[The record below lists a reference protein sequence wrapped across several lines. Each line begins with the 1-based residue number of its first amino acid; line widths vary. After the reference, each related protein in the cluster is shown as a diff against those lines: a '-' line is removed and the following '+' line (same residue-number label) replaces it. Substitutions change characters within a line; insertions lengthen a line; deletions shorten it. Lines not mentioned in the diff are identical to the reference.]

1 MSKAIYITTI
11 ESDSGK
17 SLVSLG
23 LLRMMLTKSS
33 KVGYF
38 RPIINIDKN
47 SKYDNHTE
55 TINKFFKLGVKYEDS
70 FAYQQNEV
78 VELLSEGKADDVIH
92 HIIKKY
98 KKLENKYDYVLVEGT
113 DFSGEGGFTELDVNL
128 MIAKN
133 LGTPVL
139 IVGSGNNK
147 TKKDFINTMQLSYH
161 SFVEKEVDV
170 IGLIANKV
178 ETEEVDFIEAELKKV
193 IPKNIQI
200 DVIPKINFLANPSVK
215 EVVETLDGKI
225 LFGKQFLENT
235 IGSYS
240 TGAMQ
245 LRNYLTRIKENALVI
260 TPGDRA
266 DIILGALQA
275 NASINYP
282 KIAGIILTGSLMPE
296 RSILNLIEGV
306 QSTVPIISVSGGTFS
321 ISNKIGAIKSKIYPS
336 HNKKILLSLATFDTY
351 VNVEGLT
358 AILTSYHSMK
368 LTPSMFQYNLLQ
380 KAKAHRKHI
389 VLPEG
394 SDERILQAASRL
406 QLLDIV
412 DLTLLGDKKEI
423 QLKCDQIGIQINLDK
438 ITILDPE
445 NSIYNDDFAVTLFN
459 ARKHKGMTE
468 TTAKDLVRDVSYFG
482 TLMIL
487 NNLADGMVSGAV
499 HTTMHT
505 IKPAL
510 QLIKTK
516 PGVSVV
522 SSVFF
527 MCLSDRVSVMGDC
540 AVNPNPN
547 AEQLAEIAISSA
559 KSAQAFGIEPKVAM
573 LSYASGDSGKG
584 EEVEKVRKATE
595 IAKKINPHL
604 KIEGPIQYD
613 AAVDMSV
620 AKTKMPNSEVAGQA
634 SVFIFPDLNTG
645 NNTYKAIQRETGA
658 LAIGP
663 MLQGLNKPVN
673 DLSRG
678 CTIDDIFNT
687 VLLTAIQAHQN

>member
-1 MSKAIYITTI
+1 MNKAIYITTI

-17 SLVSLG
+17 SLISLG

-38 RPIINIDKN
+38 RPIISKSKN
-47 SKYDNHTE
+47 SNFDNHTNTAIE
-55 TINKFFKLGVKYEDS
+55 FFNLDIDYNDC
-70 FAYQQNEV
+70 FAYEQSEV
-78 VELLSEGKADDVIH
+78 VELLSEGKEDEVIH
-92 HIIKKY
+92 NVIKKY
-98 KKLENKYDYVLVEGT
+98 KNLESKYDYVLVEGT

-128 MIAKN
+128 MIVKN
-133 LGTPVL
+133 LGIPAL
-139 IVGSGNNK
+139 IIGAGNNK
-147 TKKDFINTMQLSYH
+147 TKKDFINTMQLSYK
-161 SFVEKEVDV
+161 SFIDKEVDV
-170 IGLIANKV
+170 IGVIANKI
-178 ETEEVDFIEAELKKV
+178 ELDEIDFITKELHKV
-193 IPKNIQI
+193 IPKNVQI
-200 DVIPKINFLANPSVK
+200 DVIPKVPFLSYPTVK
-215 EVVETLDGKI
+215 EIVEALSGKV
-225 LFGKQFLENT
+225 LFGEQFLDNS

-275 NASINYP
+275 NASSNYP
-282 KIAGIILTGSLMPE
+282 KVAGIVLTGSLTPE
-296 RSILNLIEGV
+296 ESILKLIEGV
-306 QSTVPIISVSGGTFS
+306 QSTVPIISVEGGTFG
-321 ISNKIGAIKSKIYPS
+321 ISNKIGNVKSKIYATNS
-336 HNKKILLSLATFDTY
+336 KKIVLSLDTFDKY
-351 VNVEGLT
+351 VNTEELT
-358 AILTSYHSMK
+358 NILTSYSSVK

-380 KAKAHRKHI
+380 KAKLKRKHI

-394 SDERILQAASRL
+394 DEERILKAAARL

-412 DLTLLGDKKEI
+412 DLTLLGDRNTI
-423 QLKCDQIGIQINLDK
+423 QLKCNQIGLQIDLNK
-438 ITILDPE
+438 INILNPE
-445 NSIYNDDFAVTLFN
+445 KSEYNTAFATTLFE

-468 TTAKDLVRDVSYFG
+468 TTAKDLVHDVSYFG

-487 NNLADGMVSGAV
+487 NGLADGMVSGAI

-547 AEQLAEIAISSA
+547 AAQLAEIAISSA
-559 KSAQAFGIEPKVAM
+559 ASAEAFGIEAKVAM
-573 LSYASGDSGKG
+573 LSYSSGNSGKG
-584 EEVEKVRKATE
+584 EEVVKVREATE
-595 IAKKINPHL
+595 IAKKL
-604 KIEGPIQYD
+604 KPDLLIEGPIQYD

-620 AKTKMPNSEVAGQA
+620 AKTKMPDSKVAGQA
-634 SVFIFPDLNTG
+634 SVLIFPDLNTG

-678 CTIDDIFNT
+678 CTVDDIFNT
-687 VLLTAIQAHQN
+687 VLLTAIQAEQG